1 MKLKKILKFKIV
13 YYTIGTQFLVSL
25 FIRLKFL
32 KIILTFPS
40 LIFIDFMFFDNIY
53 LVHRETVLFSLA
65 LGLPRGSLDA
75 YGLNS
80 ITYF

>member
-53 LVHRETVLFSLA
+53 LVHREMVLFSLA